1 MTRDRHDETK
11 HPLDCPECKR
21 LTRGY
26 KSKTGKEVRGIWHKA
41 QSEHAE
47 MNGFF
52 DVRKEK

>member
-1 MTRDRHDETK
+1 MTRNRHDETK

-26 KSKTGKEVRGIWHKA
+26 KNRTGREVRGIWHKA

-52 DVRKEK
+52 DRKEK